1 MLRRPPRSTLFPYT
15 TLFRSPGHR
24 RPHGAGAQ
32 RPAFAPLA
40 LHPAVPALAL
50 DLLPGVG
57 LEHRL
62 PGKAEALGPRGVV
75 PLIEDAAAA
84 EPLAQLR
91 VQLGVDPPAVDDR
104 RLPALLGRLRATE
117 EDL

>member
-32 RPAFAPLA
+32 RPAFAPLD

-62 PGKAEALGPRGVV
+62 PGRSEEHTSELQSHSDLVC
-75 PLIEDAAAA
+75 
-84 EPLAQLR
+84 
-91 VQLGVDPPAVDDR
+91 
-104 RLPALLGRLRATE
+104 RLLLEKKKKKKNTYTIYAPYT
-117 EDL
+117 D